1 MPDSSISA
9 LHFLLRHELFHTD
22 GYNPCIYAYENDMLY
37 SFSIPAYFDKGS
49 RAYIN
54 LEYNVGRNIDIWV
67 RYARFFYSNETSS
80 GSGLTEIQGPVKSDF
95 RVQMR
100 VRF

>member
-1 MPDSSISA
+1 
-9 LHFLLRHELFHTD
+9 
-22 GYNPCIYAYENDMLY
+22 MLY

-54 LEYNVGRNIDIWV
+54 LEYNLGRNIDIWV
-67 RYARFFYSNETSS
+67 RYARFFYTNETSS

-95 RVQMR
+95 RVQAR